1 MRSYGGVQERKLM
14 VSRSSQ
20 FQNRNPGT
28 KAIRNNNMSEIKFLA
43 ISDRCISDTLFWSEQ
58 MLNTSFADRSQM
70 FVNYHGLLYL
80 DKHME
85 GNCWNKE

>member
-43 ISDRCISDTLFWSEQ
+43 ISDRCISDTLF
-58 MLNTSFADRSQM
+58 
-70 FVNYHGLLYL
+70 
-80 DKHME
+80 
-85 GNCWNKE
+85 